1 MAPARTYL
9 DHNATSPLR
18 PEVLV
23 AVTDALSRV
32 GNPSSV
38 HAEGR
43 EARALVERARAQVAA
58 LVGARPEDVTFT
70 GSGTEANATALR
82 PGALRTGR
90 GRPVTL
96 LITSATEHASVL
108 AGHGFPPYRF
118 RTLGVR
124 ADGRLDL
131 DQLASALDQAGGEP
145 ALVSV
150 QAANSETGVLQPLA
164 DIAALVHARGGLI
177 HSDAVQA
184 AGRMS
189 LNRPTLG
196 LDALTLSGHK
206 LGAPAGVG
214 TLVVAPGRAGPD
226 VALIRGGGQE
236 GRMRAGTENVA
247 GIVGFGVAAEI
258 ALRER
263 EAERARLVR
272 LRRMAESEIRR
283 LAPESEIFG
292 EAAGRIPN
300 TLSFAVPGLAAE
312 TALMALD
319 LEGVAVSSG
328 SACSSGKVA
337 RSHVLAAMGVPDE
350 LARGAIRVSFGW
362 NSRDEDVTRF
372 ARGFETLLHRL
383 YERRRARAA

>member
-23 AVTDALSRV
+23 AVTGALSRV

-58 LVGARPEDVTFT
+58 LVEARPEDVTFT
-70 GSGTEANATALR
+70 GSGTEANVTALR

-90 GRPVTL
+90 GQPVTR

-108 AGHGFPPYRF
+108 AGHGFPPDRL
-118 RTLGVR
+118 RTVGVR

-131 DQLASALDQAGGEP
+131 DQLASTLGEAGGEP

-164 DIAALVHARGGLI
+164 EIAALVHARGALL

-184 AGRMS
+184 AARMP
-189 LNRPTLG
+189 LELHALG

-214 TLVVAPGRAGPD
+214 ALVVAPGRAGPD
-226 VALIRGGGQE
+226 FALIRGGGQE
-236 GRMRAGTENVA
+236 SRMRAGTENVA
-247 GIVGFGVAAEI
+247 GIVGFGAAAEI

-263 EAERARLVR
+263 EAERVRLVR
-272 LRRMAESEIRR
+272 LRAMAEGEIRR
-283 LAPESEIFG
+283 LAADAVIFG
-292 EAAGRIPN
+292 EATERLPN
-300 TLSFAVPGLAAE
+300 TCPSRSRGL
-312 TALMALD
+312 
-319 LEGVAVSSG
+319 
-328 SACSSGKVA
+328 
-337 RSHVLAAMGVPDE
+337 RP
-350 LARGAIRVSFGW
+350 
-362 NSRDEDVTRF
+362 
-372 ARGFETLLHRL
+372 
-383 YERRRARAA
+383 RRR